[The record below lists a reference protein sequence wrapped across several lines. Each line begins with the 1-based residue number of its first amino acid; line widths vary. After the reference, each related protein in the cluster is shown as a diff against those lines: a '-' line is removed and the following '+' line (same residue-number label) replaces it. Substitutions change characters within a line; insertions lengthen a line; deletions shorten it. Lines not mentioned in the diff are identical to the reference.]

1 MDKEQIIELVKSE
14 FPGIF
19 VDIISHDTF
28 GKEFQVRCFGVE
40 RSLFRSV
47 RRKIISINQDLFPES
62 DVSLISIVFTPEST
76 KENFPA
82 IAAELEQTLDCCG
95 NRNFDWFFGGDIYE
109 SVKPQFFSAFLD
121 DAEEDEIDAVNHDS
135 LINMDAIGNWP
146 TDINPVSADE
156 SYSMAA

>member
-1 MDKEQIIELVKSE
+1 MDKGQIIDLVKSE

-40 RSLFRSV
+40 RSQFRSV

-62 DVSLISIVFTPEST
+62 DMSLISIIFTLEST

-82 IAAELEQTLDCCG
+82 IAAELEHAVDCCG
-95 NRNFDWFFGGDIYE
+95 EQNFDWFFGGDIYE
-109 SVKPQFFSAFLD
+109 SLKPRLLGELID
-121 DAEEDEIDAVNHDS
+121 DSEEETIDAVNHDS
-135 LINMDAIGNWP
+135 LINMDIIGSWP

>member
-1 MDKEQIIELVKSE
+1 MDKGQIIDLVKSE

-19 VDIISHDTF
+19 VDIIPHDTF

-62 DVSLISIVFTPEST
+62 DVSLISIVFTLEST

-82 IAAELEQTLDCCG
+82 IAVELEQVADCCG
-95 NRNFDWFFGGDIYE
+95 ERNFDWFFGGDIYE
-109 SVKPQFFSAFLD
+109 SPKPRSVSELLD
-121 DAEEDEIDAVNHDS
+121 DSGEETIYEVNHDS
-135 LINMDAIGNWP
+135 SINMDTMGNWP
-146 TDINPVSADE
+146 IEINLVSTDE
-156 SYSMAA
+156 SYSIAA